1 LADSGEAVIGTTF
14 NPYHWAVGQTIT
26 TRVAGRPLEL
36 RIVGSCYCYFALGFD
51 WATYNLAIPDAQPDD
66 YVVQLRPGT
75 NPDAYVKRISAAQP
89 DFLFAEANQTNTGLN
104 IENILNGMVAAL
116 ALILGAIAGLGV
128 FNSLLLTT
136 RERARDIAILKTLG
150 MTPHQVE
157 GMVLASAF
165 ALGVVGAL
173 LGVPVGIVL
182 YNYLIQAMAALAN
195 FTLSNQALIGEIN
208 PVNLVAVALAGILV
222 ALAGAILPA
231 RWAARAPVVSVLN
244 LE

>member
-1 LADSGEAVIGTTF
+1 
-14 NPYHWAVGQTIT
+14 
-26 TRVAGRPLEL
+26 
-36 RIVGSCYCYFALGFD
+36 
-51 WATYNLAIPDAQPDD
+51 
-66 YVVQLRPGT
+66 
-75 NPDAYVKRISAAQP
+75 
-89 DFLFAEANQTNTGLN
+89 
-104 IENILNGMVAAL
+104 
-116 ALILGAIAGLGV
+116 
-128 FNSLLLTT
+128 
-136 RERARDIAILKTLG
+136 
-150 MTPHQVE
+150 MTPRQVE

-231 RWAARAPVVSVLN
+231 RWAARAAVVSVLN

>member
-1 LADSGEAVIGTTF
+1 
-14 NPYHWAVGQTIT
+14 
-26 TRVAGRPLEL
+26 
-36 RIVGSCYCYFALGFD
+36 
-51 WATYNLAIPDAQPDD
+51 
-66 YVVQLRPGT
+66 
-75 NPDAYVKRISAAQP
+75 
-89 DFLFAEANQTNTGLN
+89 
-104 IENILNGMVAAL
+104 MVAAL

-150 MTPHQVE
+150 MTPRQVE